1 VARVAAARFE
11 IYVVS
16 RRTAAGIEPADEGAT
31 WRLLSNNNR
40 DLGRAGKIFPDIDSC
55 VAALDRLRRQGD
67 RVVAISMRD
76 GRADWTWR
84 AQIDQVPVAVSSRRY
99 HRRVQ
104 AEYACGVFLG
114 LVPGAE
120 VMNAVRF
127 VRL

>member
-1 VARVAAARFE
+1 
-11 IYVVS
+11 VVI
-16 RRTAAGIEPADEGAT
+16 RRTTTGSEPVAEGAT

-40 DLGRAGKIFPDIDSC
+40 DLGRAATIFSDVDSC
-55 VAALDRLRRQGD
+55 AAAVERVRRLGEQAVA
-67 RVVAISMRD
+67 VSMRD

-84 AQIDQVPVAVSSRRY
+84 VHVDQVAVAVSSRHY

-104 AEYACGVFLG
+104 AEYASTVFLG

>member
-1 VARVAAARFE
+1 VAAARFE

-16 RRTAAGIEPADEGAT
+16 RRTAVGIEPTTEGAT

-40 DLGRAGKIFPDIDSC
+40 DLGRAGTTFSDIDSC
-55 VAALDRLRRQGD
+55 AAAVERLRRLGD
-67 RVVAISMRD
+67 KAVAISIRD
-76 GRADWTWR
+76 GRADWAWR
-84 AQIDQVPVAVSSRRY
+84 VQVDQVPVAVSSRRY

-104 AEYACGVFLG
+104 AEYACTVFLG

>member
-1 VARVAAARFE
+1 VAAARFE

-16 RRTAAGIEPADEGAT
+16 RRSAAGIEPVAEGAT

-40 DLGRAGKIFPDIDSC
+40 DLGRAATIFSDVDLC
-55 VAALDRLRRQGD
+55 AAAVERLRRFGD
-67 RVVAISMRD
+67 QAVATSMRD

-84 AQIDQVPVAVSSRRY
+84 VQVDQIAVAVSSRRY

-104 AEYACGVFLG
+104 AEYASAVFLG